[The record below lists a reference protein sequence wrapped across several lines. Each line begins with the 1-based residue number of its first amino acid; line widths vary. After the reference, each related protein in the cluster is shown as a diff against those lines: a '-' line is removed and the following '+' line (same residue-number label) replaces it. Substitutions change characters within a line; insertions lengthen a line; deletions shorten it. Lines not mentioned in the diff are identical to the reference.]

1 MKMQSEANSKLFGFE
16 FLLPDFLAANQGF
29 RLCPKDTGIW
39 IVIASGLLRQ
49 RCLKLKTGEVQFR
62 SIPRSSL
69 SCGTTPCVICFGEN
83 SWGDRGGG
91 KFIEPVLLS
100 LTC

>member
-39 IVIASGLLRQ
+39 IVILSKCFRFPSSVVSKVKNRGGAIQIHSMLQFVVWHNSMCHLLWRKLVGRQ
-49 RCLKLKTGEVQFR
+49 R
-62 SIPRSSL
+62 
-69 SCGTTPCVICFGEN
+69 
-83 SWGDRGGG
+83 RG
-91 KFIEPVLLS
+91 KVH
-100 LTC
+100 